1 LRKPVWGGLSRMP
14 LLEVNNIVSGYGRT
28 EVLHGVSMYID
39 QDEIVT
45 IIGPN
50 GAGKSTLFK
59 TIMGYLIPSAGSILF
74 SGEEVTKLEPNK
86 KVESGMAYVPQLEN
100 VFASLTVQ
108 ENLEMGGYS
117 RDNQTVKKGI
127 ERAYST
133 FPILREKRN
142 KRVHTL
148 SGGERQMLSMSRAL
162 MTEPDLLL
170 LDEPSAGLA
179 PKVAEAVFNQIKNL
193 HKEGIGIIIIEQD
206 AYRSLSI
213 SNRGYVLA
221 MGQNHFDGS
230 ADKILNNEQI
240 REAYLGG

>member
-1 LRKPVWGGLSRMP
+1 MT
-14 LLEVNNIVSGYGRT
+14 LLKISNIVSGYGGT
-28 EVLHGVSMYID
+28 DVLHGVSMYVD

-59 TIMGYLIPSAGSILF
+59 TIMGYLIPTAGSILF
-74 SGEEVTKLEPNK
+74 SGEEVTHLEPNR
-86 KVESGMAYVPQLEN
+86 KVERGMAYVPQLEN
-100 VFASLTVQ
+100 VFPSLTVQ

-117 RDNQTVKKGI
+117 KDKEAAKKGI
-127 ERAYST
+127 EYAYRT
-133 FPILREKRN
+133 FPVLKQKRN
-142 KRVHTL
+142 KRASTL
-148 SGGERQMLSMSRAL
+148 SGGERQMLAMGRAL
-162 MTEPDLLL
+162 MTKPNLIL

-179 PKVAEAVFNQIKNL
+179 PKVTEAVFNQILKL
-193 HKEGIGIIIIEQD
+193 HEEGVGIMIIEQD

-221 MGQNHFDGS
+221 MGQNQFDDS

>member
-1 LRKPVWGGLSRMP
+1 MT
-14 LLEVNNIVSGYGRT
+14 LLKVNNIFSGYGST
-28 EVLHGVSMYID
+28 EILHGVSMCVN

-59 TIMGYLIPSAGSILF
+59 TIMGYLIPNAGSIIF

-86 KVESGMAYVPQLEN
+86 KVEKGMAYVPQLEN

-127 ERAYST
+127 EYAYSV
-133 FPILREKRN
+133 FPVLKEKRN
-142 KRVHTL
+142 KRGHTL
-148 SGGERQMLSMSRAL
+148 SGGERQMLGMARAL
-162 MTEPDLLL
+162 MTEPKLVL

-179 PKVAEAVFNQIKNL
+179 PKVAEAVFDQIINL
-193 HKEGIGIIIIEQD
+193 HKEGVGIIIIEQD

-213 SNRGYVLA
+213 SHRGYVLA
-221 MGQNHFDGS
+221 IGQNQFDDA

-240 REAYLGG
+240 KEAYLGG

>member
-1 LRKPVWGGLSRMP
+1 MMT
-14 LLEVNNIVSGYGRT
+14 LLEISNIVSGYGGT
-28 EVLHGVSMYID
+28 DVLHGVSMYVD

-59 TIMGYLIPSAGSILF
+59 TIMGYLIPTAGSILF
-74 SGEEVTKLEPNK
+74 SGEEVTHLEPNK
-86 KVESGMAYVPQLEN
+86 KVERGMAYVPQLEN
-100 VFASLTVQ
+100 VFPSLTVQ

-117 RDNQTVKKGI
+117 KDKEAAKKGI
-127 ERAYST
+127 EYAYRT
-133 FPILREKRN
+133 FPVLKQKRN
-142 KRVHTL
+142 KRASTL
-148 SGGERQMLSMSRAL
+148 SGGERQMLAMGRAL
-162 MTEPDLLL
+162 MTKPNLIL

-179 PKVAEAVFNQIKNL
+179 PKVTEAVFDQILNL
-193 HKEGIGIIIIEQD
+193 HKEGVGIIIIEQD

-213 SNRGYVLA
+213 SDRAYVLA
-221 MGQNHFDGS
+221 MGQNQFDDS

>member
-1 LRKPVWGGLSRMP
+1 MN
-14 LLEVNNIVSGYGRT
+14 LLKVNNIFSGYGST
-28 EVLHGVSMYID
+28 EILHGVSMCVN

-59 TIMGYLIPSAGSILF
+59 TIMGYLIPSAGSIVFL
-74 SGEEVTKLEPNK
+74 GEEVTKLEPNK
-86 KVESGMAYVPQLEN
+86 KVEKGMAYVPQLEN

-133 FPILREKRN
+133 FPILKEKRN

-148 SGGERQMLSMSRAL
+148 SGGERQMLAMGRAL

-213 SNRGYVLA
+213 SHRGYVLA